1 MKIAVISDLH
11 ANFEAL
17 KAVHAYI
24 NAWKPSHVIVAGDI
38 VNRGPRP
45 LECLDFILEQKYTH
59 GWRLLRGNHEDY
71 VISWAIT
78 NNWHHGPAA
87 DVHQASCWTYQKLNR
102 DVTELQAMPF
112 QQSLWGP
119 DGREVRFTHASMLG
133 NRDGVYPETGSSSI
147 IGKII
152 GDSHHPIPALF
163 CVGHTHRPLI
173 RQLKNVLVV
182 NAGSS
187 GLPFDSKWRPSYAQL
202 TWNQDNWSAKI
213 VRVDYD
219 ITKAVKDFD
228 KTGYLRDAGP
238 LTKLVLIELREAR
251 SQLYQWV
258 VTYQKR
264 VLDGEL
270 TMQESVDQ
278 FLRTS
283 GK

>member
-1 MKIAVISDLH
+1 
-11 ANFEAL
+11 
-17 KAVHAYI
+17 
-24 NAWKPSHVIVAGDI
+24 
-38 VNRGPRP
+38 
-45 LECLDFILEQKYTH
+45 
-59 GWRLLRGNHEDY
+59 
-71 VISWAIT
+71 
-78 NNWHHGPAA
+78 
-87 DVHQASCWTYQKLNR
+87 
-102 DVTELQAMPF
+102 
-112 QQSLWGP
+112 
-119 DGREVRFTHASMLG
+119 
-133 NRDGVYPETGSSSI
+133 
-147 IGKII
+147 
-152 GDSHHPIPALF
+152 
-163 CVGHTHRPLI
+163 LI